1 MRKLVWAVVAVAGM
15 ATAQA
20 DDLSYSYAEGG
31 FGVVDFDAL
40 SEDGDGYFLGGSIGF
55 GTNWLGFA
63 EYSVASFDEAGA
75 DVDVDEIQLGFGGH
89 WPMSKGVDFVGKLAY
104 VDQSVDVSVP
114 GFGSASAD
122 ENGYMLSAGVRGV
135 AFDRLDLM
143 GEIQYVDV
151 GDGSDT
157 GLGLRGLYQFTDM
170 FSLGARVGSSDDVTE
185 YGVFARFSF

>member
-1 MRKLVWAVVAVAGM
+1 VAVAGM

-135 AFDRLDLM
+135 AFDRLDLT

-185 YGVFARFSF
+185 YGVFARFTF